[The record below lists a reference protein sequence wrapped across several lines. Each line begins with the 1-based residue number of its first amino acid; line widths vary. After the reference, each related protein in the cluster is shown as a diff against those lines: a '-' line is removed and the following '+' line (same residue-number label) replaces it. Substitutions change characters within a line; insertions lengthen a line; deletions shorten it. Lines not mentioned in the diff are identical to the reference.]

1 MTLVAR
7 GIVAAPFLPMLP
19 DQSIDWTTLRS
30 YMKWIAAQKPTAI
43 AMNMDASEGP
53 ALDREEQL
61 EVLKVAKEAIG
72 GAVPLVSGIIAGS
85 TRDAVRWG
93 RELAGAG
100 AEAFAIF
107 PPFPTFLG
115 NPVPAEMIFQYHK
128 AIADGLGL
136 PMFAFQFPKA
146 FGPDFPPETL
156 GRLCTLPQIIGLKE
170 ASFDTP
176 KTVETIDAAKA
187 LPRKLGI
194 LTGSDTFIWEAMV
207 MGCDGALIGF
217 AGTATAELI
226 EMQRCAET
234 RDYAARRR
242 DLGTARAARALLLAR
257 PDPRLPSADEG
268 SAQAPGPVPAR
279 HRARAAAW
287 RGRRRAGR
295 DRAAHAAGGAARRA
309 SAARGGR
316 LAPASRPRAGA
327 PFASLRPRPGHR
339 RVPPVRRF
347 RRACRSGATRSL
359 RPGCPSPLAKAPFVR
374 GP

>member
-19 DQSIDWTTLRS
+19 DQSIDWATLPG

-53 ALDREEQL
+53 ALDRDEQL
-61 EVLKVAKEAIG
+61 EVLRVAKQAIG
-72 GAVPLVSGIIAGS
+72 GACPLVSGIIAGS

-93 RELAGAG
+93 RELAAAG
-100 AEAFAIF
+100 AQAFAIF

-115 NPVPAEMIFQYHK
+115 NPCPAEMIYRYHR

-156 GRLCTLPQIIGLKE
+156 ARLCTIPQMIGLKE

-234 RDYAARRR
+234 RDYQRGAAIWER
-242 DLGTARAARALLLAR
+242 LGPLAR
-257 PDPRLPSADEG
+257 YCWRAPIRDYRPRMKEVLKLQGLFP
-268 SAQAPGPVPAR
+268 
-279 HRARAAAW
+279 
-287 RGRRRAGR
+287 
-295 DRAAHAAGGAARRA
+295 HATVREPQLGVDDAERMELA
-309 SAARGGR
+309 R
-316 LAPASRPRAGA
+316 LARQAGLLDAPPLRAVGD
-327 PFASLRPRPGHR
+327 
-339 RVPPVRRF
+339 
-347 RRACRSGATRSL
+347 
-359 RPGCPSPLAKAPFVR
+359 
-374 GP
+374 